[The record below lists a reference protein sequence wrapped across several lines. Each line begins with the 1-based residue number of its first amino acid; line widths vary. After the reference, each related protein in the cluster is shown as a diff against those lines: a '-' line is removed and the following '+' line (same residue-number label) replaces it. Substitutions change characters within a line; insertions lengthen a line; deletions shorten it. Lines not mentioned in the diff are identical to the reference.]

1 LSDGH
6 ALGATCRNCDSNLAL
21 PANFCPACGQD
32 TLNHPPAFWEFVH
45 EFITHYVALEGKLWK
60 TLWLL
65 FLKPAELTREYR
77 AGRKLRYISPLRLYI
92 TASFIFFLAVKVAG
106 LGSFRADENI
116 ETGKPQVA
124 EKVSLEK
131 KEPEMEDDPPGWLT
145 GRWTWT
151 EGMNDKAEV
160 SVPCVPDQATC
171 IWFKKRLE
179 KKFAGRTNRQVLE
192 DLNSGMIANV
202 PYALFLMLPLFAL
215 LTKLI
220 YINRKFYYGEHVVYA
235 LHIHAFTF
243 LGLLL
248 VALLPKVIGDWVAI
262 AMAIYYFIAMKRFFG
277 GRWWATLFRYAIV
290 GTFYPFLL
298 GITTLVVFLAVILI

>member
-1 LSDGH
+1 
-6 ALGATCRNCDSNLAL
+6 
-21 PANFCPACGQD
+21 
-32 TLNHPPAFWEFVH
+32 
-45 EFITHYVALEGKLWK
+45 
-60 TLWLL
+60 
-65 FLKPAELTREYR
+65 
-77 AGRKLRYISPLRLYI
+77 
-92 TASFIFFLAVKVAG
+92 
-106 LGSFRADENI
+106 
-116 ETGKPQVA
+116 
-124 EKVSLEK
+124 
-131 KEPEMEDDPPGWLT
+131 
-145 GRWTWT
+145 
-151 EGMNDKAEV
+151 
-160 SVPCVPDQATC
+160 
-171 IWFKKRLE
+171 
-179 KKFAGRTNRQVLE
+179 
-192 DLNSGMIANV
+192 
-202 PYALFLMLPLFAL
+202 L